1 MKKFLS
7 IALALLMVCV
17 MLPVVALADGT
28 SLPAPDANG
37 VITLTSSYVVDGE
50 DVVLDLGGNTITG
63 QSIFV
68 YRGGSLTIK
77 NGTVNTTI
85 SVYGGK
91 DKTTKLSVE
100 SNVTI
105 IKEFGIRLEGGVDGD
120 GVEFD
125 GTNSST
131 FNKNGKGTYG
141 KSVIDFAGTINCTNA
156 GIWLY
161 GNIGHGDAVKDKIVA
176 SDNIVNIKNGAKI
189 NVRGSGSDGIGQMGY
204 VTVNIENGASISAGE
219 AAVFVKAGVLNVN
232 GGTLKASDNGPAD
245 EIAKNGNGT
254 DAGVAAAVAVTG
266 TYNKYHAIEVNI
278 NGGNLINENGNAV
291 FVGHSVSNGQAI
303 PYVMGVDVNIT
314 GGTFTSAA
322 DKQSVLIQNSVEG
335 DADSYNTNKA
345 SAVTG
350 GTYSNTTGLEELI
363 PAGSDLVIK
372 DGKVQPKT
380 ITIIVPGDTTPAETP
395 KTEDQKNP
403 STGANDFV
411 GLAAAAAVM
420 ALLGSAVVLRK
431 K

>member
-17 MLPVVALADGT
+17 MLPVVALAADT
-28 SLPAPDANG
+28 LPEADANG

-85 SVYGGK
+85 NVYGGK
-91 DKTTKLSVE
+91 DATTKLSVE
-100 SNVTI
+100 SDVTI

-176 SDNIVNIKNGAKI
+176 SDNVVNIKNGAKI
-189 NVRGSGSDGIGQMGY
+189 NVSGNGSDGIGQMGY

-322 DKQSVLIQNSVEG
+322 DKQSVLIQNSVDG

-411 GLAAAAAVM
+411 GLAAAAAVV

>member
-17 MLPVVALADGT
+17 MLPVVALAADT
-28 SLPAPDANG
+28 SLPAAVDG
-37 VITLTSSYVVDGE
+37 VITLTKSYVVKGE
-50 DVVLDLGGNTITG
+50 SVVLDLNGNTITG

-68 YRGGSLTIK
+68 YGGGSLTIK
-77 NGTVNTTI
+77 NGIVNTTI

-91 DKTTKLSVE
+91 DATTKLSVE
-100 SNVTI
+100 SDVTI
-105 IKEFGIRLEGGVDGD
+105 IKEFGIRLEGGVNGD
-120 GVEFD
+120 GVEYD
-125 GTNSST
+125 GM
-131 FNKNGKGTYG
+131 NKYDTSKGTYG

-176 SDNIVNIKNGAKI
+176 SDNVVNIKNGAKI
-189 NVRGSGSDGIGQMGY
+189 NVSGSGSDGIGQMGY

-322 DKQSVLIQNSVEG
+322 DKQSVLIQNSVDG

-395 KTEDQKNP
+395 KTDDQKNP

-411 GLAAAAAVM
+411 GLAAAAAVV

>member
-17 MLPVVALADGT
+17 MLPVVALAAPT
-28 SLPAPDANG
+28 LPNAENG

-63 QSIFV
+63 ESIFV

-141 KSVIDFAGTINCTNA
+141 KSVIDFAGTINCKSA

-176 SDNIVNIKNGAKI
+176 SDNVVNIKNGAKI
-189 NVRGSGSDGIGQMGY
+189 NVSGNGSDGIGQMGY

-322 DKQSVLIQNSVEG
+322 DKQSVLIQNSVDG

-395 KTEDQKNP
+395 KTEEQKNP

-411 GLAAAAAVM
+411 GLAAAAAVV

>member
-1 MKKFLS
+1 MKKSLS

-17 MLPVVALADGT
+17 MLPVVALAAPT
-28 SLPAPDANG
+28 LPNAENG

-63 QSIFV
+63 ESIFV

-161 GNIGHGDAVKDKIVA
+161 GNIGHGDAVKDKIIA

>member
-1 MKKFLS
+1 MKKSLS

-17 MLPVVALADGT
+17 MLPVVALAAPT
-28 SLPAPDANG
+28 LPNAENG

-63 QSIFV
+63 ESIFV

-403 STGANDFV
+403 TTGANDFV
-411 GLAAAAAVM
+411 GLAAAAAVV

>member
-1 MKKFLS
+1 MKKSLS

-17 MLPVVALADGT
+17 MLPVVALAAPT
-28 SLPAPDANG
+28 LPNAENG

-63 QSIFV
+63 ESIFV

>member
-17 MLPVVALADGT
+17 MLPVVALAADT
-28 SLPAPDANG
+28 LPEADANG

-85 SVYGGK
+85 NVYGGK
-91 DKTTKLSVE
+91 DATTKLSVE
-100 SNVTI
+100 SDVTI
-105 IKEFGIRLEGGVDGD
+105 IKEFGIRLEGGVNGND
-120 GVEFD
+120 VEFAGNTSAYD
-125 GTNSST
+125 VS
-131 FNKNGKGTYG
+131 KGTYG
-141 KSVIDFAGTINCTNA
+141 KSVIDFAGTINCTSA

-176 SDNIVNIKNGAKI
+176 SDNVVNIKNGAKI
-189 NVRGSGSDGIGQMGY
+189 NVSGNGSDGIGQMGY

-322 DKQSVLIQNSVEG
+322 DKQSVLIQNSVDG

-372 DGKVQPKT
+372 DGKVQPRT

-395 KTEDQKNP
+395 KTDDQKNP

-411 GLAAAAAVM
+411 GLAAAAAVV

>member
-17 MLPVVALADGT
+17 MLPVVALAADT
-28 SLPAPDANG
+28 LPEADANG

-63 QSIFV
+63 ESIFV

-322 DKQSVLIQNSVEG
+322 DKQSVLIQNSVDG

-411 GLAAAAAVM
+411 GLAAAAAVV

>member
-17 MLPVVALADGT
+17 MLPVVALAAPT
-28 SLPAPDANG
+28 LPNAENG

-63 QSIFV
+63 ESIFV

-176 SDNIVNIKNGAKI
+176 SDNVVNIKNGAKI
-189 NVRGSGSDGIGQMGY
+189 NVSGNGSDGIGQMGY

-322 DKQSVLIQNSVEG
+322 DKQSVLIQNSVDG

-411 GLAAAAAVM
+411 GLAAAAAVV

>member
-1 MKKFLS
+1 MKKSLS

-17 MLPVVALADGT
+17 MLPVVALAAPT
-28 SLPAPDANG
+28 LPNAENG

-63 QSIFV
+63 ESIFV

-141 KSVIDFAGTINCTNA
+141 KSVIDFASTINCTNA

-403 STGANDFV
+403 TTGANDFV
-411 GLAAAAAVM
+411 GLAAAAAVV

>member
-1 MKKFLS
+1 MKKSLS

-17 MLPVVALADGT
+17 MLPVVALAAPT
-28 SLPAPDANG
+28 LPNAENG

-63 QSIFV
+63 ESIFV
-68 YRGGSLTIK
+68 YRGGSLSIK

-411 GLAAAAAVM
+411 GLAAAAAVV

>member
-1 MKKFLS
+1 MKKSLS

-17 MLPVVALADGT
+17 MLPVVALAAPT
-28 SLPAPDANG
+28 LPNAENG

-63 QSIFV
+63 ESIFV

-411 GLAAAAAVM
+411 GLAAAAAVV